1 MASPWAILAVVGAA
15 GKAYAA
21 YYEGMAKKAYYDA
34 QADLSVLKY
43 ESKRIEAKEAGVAA
57 LEETNRALSTLIAK
71 GAAGG
76 ILPDEGSILV
86 AQNVSLRSGVEDYNI
101 AAINQELAQNLGVIE
116 FNNLKQAGKVAKQ
129 MGTMSAIFGFATDIG
144 TLASTGTFSGGGGT
158 KPK

>member
-1 MASPWAILAVVGAA
+1 MASPWAILAVLGAT

-21 YYEGMAKKAYYDA
+21 YYEGMTKKAYYDA
-34 QADLSVLKY
+34 QADLAVLKY
-43 ESKRIEAKEAGVAA
+43 KSKRIEAKEAGVAA

-76 ILPDEGSILV
+76 VLPDEGSILV

-144 TLASTGTFSGGGGT
+144 TLASTGTFESG
-158 KPK
+158 KA